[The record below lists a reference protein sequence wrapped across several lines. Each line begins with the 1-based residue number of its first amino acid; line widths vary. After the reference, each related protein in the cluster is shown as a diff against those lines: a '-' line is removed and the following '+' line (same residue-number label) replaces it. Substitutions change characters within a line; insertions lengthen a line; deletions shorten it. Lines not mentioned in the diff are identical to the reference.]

1 MFGNF
6 TGLAAFI
13 GTAVLMAFIVPQ
25 MYIKR
30 FLWMGV
36 VGGVLLAILLLSTM
50 QNLLG
55 LWIFGSI
62 DLVYLYN
69 TPILLSAV
77 WMPLVIMFS
86 YFVST
91 GYNQLFRNA
100 MLIGTFA
107 LIATVSHWL
116 LLSEGLLVYRNWSL
130 LYTFILA
137 SVIHVML
144 YAYLQLANRV
154 RPVDGQ

>member
-1 MFGNF
+1 MFGSF

-13 GTAVLMAFIVPQ
+13 GTAVLMAIVVPQ

-36 VGGVLLAILLLSTM
+36 VGGVLLAIILISIM
-50 QNLLG
+50 QSLLG

-62 DLVYLYN
+62 DLVYLNN
-69 TPILLSAV
+69 TPIFLSAV
-77 WMPLVIMFS
+77 WLPLVIMFS

-91 GYNQLFRNA
+91 SNNHLFRVA
-100 MLIGTFA
+100 ILIGTFA
-107 LIATVSHWL
+107 LIATISHWL
-116 LLSEGLLVYRNWSL
+116 LLSAGLLVYRNWSL
-130 LYTFILA
+130 IYTFILA

-144 YAYLQLANRV
+144 YAYLQLANQV
-154 RPVDGQ
+154 RPVDGP